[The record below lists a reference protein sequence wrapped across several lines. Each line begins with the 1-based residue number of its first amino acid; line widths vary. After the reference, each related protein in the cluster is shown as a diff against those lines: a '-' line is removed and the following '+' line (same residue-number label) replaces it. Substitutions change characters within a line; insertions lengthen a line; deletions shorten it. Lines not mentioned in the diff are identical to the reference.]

1 MNATE
6 ITQEMEIYLH
16 FCSAQKELNKKTLKA
31 YRTDLKQLVQFLAE
45 NNLPGDKQGIN
56 VYLDYLHGK
65 YKQRTIKRKIASV
78 KALFN
83 YLEYE
88 EKIDF
93 NPFNKLRVHF
103 KEERLLPK
111 SVSSEVIERLL
122 QHMYI
127 QGQQSDLS
135 EWKRKLALRDICIV
149 ELLFMTG
156 IRIFELCEL
165 RRETVDLGRGIICV
179 YGKGAKERILPIG
192 NSNVLQM
199 LRKYENEFYG
209 EIQDSFF
216 VNRYGKPLSTQ
227 SVRLMLQKYTK
238 EAGIGIHITPHMIRH
253 SFATQLLEE
262 GVDIRIIQQLLGH
275 SSIVTTQIYTNVA
288 ASQKRKVLEM
298 YHPRNRMNMAN
309 ITTI

>member
-1 MNATE
+1 MNVTE
-6 ITQEMEIYLH
+6 ISQEMEIYLH
-16 FCSAQKELNKKTLKA
+16 FCSTQKELNKKTLKA

-45 NNLPGDKQGIN
+45 NNLQGDKQGMN
-56 VYLDYLHGK
+56 SYLDYLHRK

-83 YLEYE
+83 YMEYE
-88 EKIDF
+88 ERIDF

-103 KEERLLPK
+103 QEERLLPK

-122 QHMYI
+122 QYMYI
-127 QGQQSDLS
+127 QGQQRDLS
-135 EWKRKLALRDICIV
+135 EWKRKLVLRDICIV

-165 RRETVDLGRGIICV
+165 RRETVDLGRGTICV

-192 NSNVLQM
+192 NLNVLQM
-199 LRKYENEFYG
+199 LRKYENEFCG

-298 YHPRNRMNMAN
+298 YHPRNRMH
-309 ITTI
+309 ITNTII